1 MSLIRGVPL
10 SRSSES
16 HAGLPEPQRQAG
28 RTAVPVQSRGTA
40 PAVGEPPVEASIPEP
55 VSVSTRASAH
65 SSGLARFNAWP
76 RDLAEAA
83 LLECCGSHRWA
94 LRLAAHRPYPD
105 LDTLLAASDEAG
117 YDLAHTDISEA
128 LAAESAPCLHHDAPR
143 AAHLALR
150 AAHAA
155 YESRF
160 GHVFVICLDGL
171 RPSLHVD
178 QVLAAIRTRLA
189 HDPDEERS
197 LTAEE
202 MRRLARGRI
211 IELVTEAGRAP
222 DPFPPVAYD
231 PQ

>member
-1 MSLIRGVPL
+1 MSFIRGVPL

-16 HAGLPEPQRQAG
+16 HADLPNPPQQAG
-28 RTAVPVQSRGTA
+28 RTAVPVQHRGPA
-40 PAVGEPPVEASIPEP
+40 PALREAPAEAPVPQP
-55 VSVSTRASAH
+55 VSVSTRPSAH
-65 SSGLARFNAWP
+65 SSGLGRFNAWS
-76 RDLAEAA
+76 RDQAEAA
-83 LLECCGSHRWA
+83 LLECCGSTRWA
-94 LRLAAHRPYPD
+94 QRLAAHRPYPD
-105 LDTLLAASDEAG
+105 VDTLIAASDEAG
-117 YDLAHTDISEA
+117 YDLAPADISEA
-128 LAAESAPCLHHDAPR
+128 LTTESAPCLHHDAPR

-171 RPSLHVD
+171 RPSQHVD

-189 HDPDEERS
+189 HDPDEERA

-211 IELVTEAGRAP
+211 IELMTEAGRAP
-222 DPFPPVAYD
+222 GPFPQAAYA
-231 PQ
+231 PR

>member
-1 MSLIRGVPL
+1 
-10 SRSSES
+10 
-16 HAGLPEPQRQAG
+16 
-28 RTAVPVQSRGTA
+28 
-40 PAVGEPPVEASIPEP
+40 
-55 VSVSTRASAH
+55 VSTRRSAY
-65 SSGLARFNAWP
+65 SSGLVRFNAWP

-117 YDLAHTDISEA
+117 YDLTPSDTAEA
-128 LAAESAPCLHHDAPR
+128 LAAESAPCLHHGAPR

-160 GHVFVICLDGL
+160 GHVFVISLDGL
-171 RPSLHVD
+171 RPSQHVD
-178 QVLAAIRTRLA
+178 QVLTAIRNRLA
-189 HDPDEERS
+189 HEPDEEHS

-211 IELVTEAGRAP
+211 IELVTKAGRSP
-222 DPFPPVAYD
+222 DPSRPAAYD
-231 PQ
+231 TQ